1 MLTSDL
7 LLTRSRGPYIEPR
20 YVAVEDPALID
31 LAQALI
37 DIHAEHQ
44 GKTRRE
50 LQRALDL
57 LAGDRTDYRIQRGL
71 AKLLGD
77 HYCEFHIDSP
87 QPPEE
92 LRYAVFTLAR
102 AHHPVVRETSLIYPV
117 KREDLLEQVALKHQ
131 LSSEDVLAGLYADLP
146 ENHQLATFA
155 APSPNEL
162 LLRYNVALAQAMLY
176 RCEVLRLS
184 VYRNLPV
191 RYKQLFKFIKFYR
204 LIHTIEGDVDAG
216 YEIGLDGPV
225 SMFRHSQ
232 KYGLQM
238 AIFLP
243 ALLLCTRWS
252 MQADILRKDGRR
264 QQFVLNDQSGLVSHY
279 KDQTLYDSLLEET
292 FATRFAKAKTQWQLE
307 RESEIVNLKETVMIP
322 DFTFRHPDGR
332 TAFLEIMGYWR
343 PEYLRRKLEKLRQAQ
358 RKDLLVAVSSNL
370 NVSEDDFTDVP
381 GGVFFFKNKVQ
392 PKDVVRLL
400 DQIEQPADGQA
411 IQ

>member
-20 YVAVEDPALID
+20 YVDVEGPALID

-50 LQRALDL
+50 LQQALDL

-71 AKLLGD
+71 AKLLCD
-77 HYCEFHIDSP
+77 HYCEFHVASP

-92 LRYAVFTLAR
+92 LRHAVFTLAR

-131 LSSEDVLAGLYADLP
+131 ISSEDVLDGLYADLP

-155 APSPNEL
+155 APSANEL

-225 SMFRHSQ
+225 SVFRHSQ

-264 QQFVLNDQSGLVSHY
+264 QQFVLDDQSGLVSHY

-292 FATRFAKAKTQWQLE
+292 FASRFTKAKTAMATRTRE
-307 RESEIVNLKETVMIP
+307 RSGQPQRDRDDPGLYLPPSRRPHSSTGNHGLLAAGVSAPQAGKAAPSPAQGLA
-322 DFTFRHPDGR
+322 RGR
-332 TAFLEIMGYWR
+332 LFQ
-343 PEYLRRKLEKLRQAQ
+343 PQCQ
-358 RKDLLVAVSSNL
+358 RGR
-370 NVSEDDFTDVP
+370 F
-381 GGVFFFKNKVQ
+381 
-392 PKDVVRLL
+392 
-400 DQIEQPADGQA
+400 
-411 IQ
+411 